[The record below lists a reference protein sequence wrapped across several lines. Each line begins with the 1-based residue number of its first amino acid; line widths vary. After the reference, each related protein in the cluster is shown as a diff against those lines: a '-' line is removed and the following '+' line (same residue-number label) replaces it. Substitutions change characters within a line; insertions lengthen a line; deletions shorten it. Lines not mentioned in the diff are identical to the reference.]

1 MTINVYNLV
10 ADQFGAGLPESNQT
24 IGIGYVNGTDSSEG
38 YFLGEVQNNEG
49 TFEFKYYPEKL
60 LTTDA
65 SLSSDELTLLES
77 LAAGT
82 IRPTIEGS
90 VSFTPLPSYSG
101 NIEVS
106 TYPFHNTY
114 LLSDEEA
121 ANFDPNNLTIEN
133 GTFVDLVSQTYLRQG
148 HQAVAI

>member
-10 ADQFGAGLPESNQT
+10 ADQFGPGLPESNQT
-24 IGIGYVNGTDSSEG
+24 VGIGYVNGTDNSEG
-38 YFLGEVQNNEG
+38 YFLGEVQDNEE

-82 IRPTIEGS
+82 GPTIEGS

-114 LLSDEEA
+114 LLPSEINDS
-121 ANFDPNNLTIEN
+121 NFDPNLLSVQG
-133 GTFVDLVSQTYLRQG
+133 GTFVDLVTETFQQYLRLW
-148 HQAVAI
+148 

>member
-1 MTINVYNLV
+1 M
-10 ADQFGAGLPESNQT
+10 
-24 IGIGYVNGTDSSEG
+24 
-38 YFLGEVQNNEG
+38 GEVQDNEG
-49 TFEFKYYPEKL
+49 TLEFKYYPEKL

-65 SLSSDELTLLES
+65 SLSLDELTLLES

-82 IRPTIEGS
+82 GPTIEGS

-133 GTFVDLVSQTYLRQG
+133 GTFVDLVSQTYSFNSTSDSGTDPDPNRYC
-148 HQAVAI
+148 

>member
-1 MTINVYNLV
+1 MLTGRIARRVI
-10 ADQFGAGLPESNQT
+10 FW
-24 IGIGYVNGTDSSEG
+24 
-38 YFLGEVQNNEG
+38 GEVQDNEG

-65 SLSSDELTLLES
+65 SLSSDELTLIES

-82 IRPTIEGS
+82 GPTIEGS

-114 LLSDEEA
+114 LLSDEET
-121 ANFDPNNLTIEN
+121 PQISTQI
-133 GTFVDLVSQTYLRQG
+133 
-148 HQAVAI
+148 I